1 MMEDDGAL
9 LQLWL
14 QPATATMTTMATS
27 GDYKSN
33 KSRARKATNHKGDQK
48 GRSKREIEDG
58 EEVCTMSALEAK
70 VRAYEPT
77 ASKGVQP

>member
-1 MMEDDGAL
+1 MTEDDGAL

-27 GDYKSN
+27 GDYESN
-33 KSRARKATNHKGDQK
+33 ESNEPQ

-58 EEVCTMSALEAK
+58 EEVRTMSALEGAK

-77 ASKGVQP
+77 ASQGVQP